1 MCCFFLIALV
11 MPVIEQPA
19 RAVKVEDLC
28 CSIFQAVFSP
38 VDAGFLFGV
47 ICYVD
52 KKKNPVYFMLLISFI
67 R

>member
-1 MCCFFLIALV
+1 

-19 RAVKVEDLC
+19 RAVKAEDLC

-38 VDAGFLFGV
+38 VNAGLLFGV

-52 KKKNPVYFMLLISFI
+52 KKKPPVYFMLLISFI